1 MIPGIYVV
9 AVSDYL
15 LNVGKA
21 ASEQVAKTA
30 KQLRETVE
38 EKVIEL
44 CIKFC
49 FKISTCLLMHIF

>member
-38 EKVIEL
+38 EKVI
-44 CIKFC
+44 
-49 FKISTCLLMHIF
+49 